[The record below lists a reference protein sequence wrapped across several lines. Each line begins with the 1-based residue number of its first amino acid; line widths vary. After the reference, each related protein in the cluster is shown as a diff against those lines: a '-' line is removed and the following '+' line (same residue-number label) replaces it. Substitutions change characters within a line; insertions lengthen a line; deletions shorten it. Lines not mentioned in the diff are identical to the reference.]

1 MRRNLAFTSLQI
13 AIVQLLLLLL
23 VLVHEGS
30 EDLLLLG
37 GVHLVETLRNRRVG
51 LVLQLVRLFGKGLG
65 GRRLRG
71 LVTGLS
77 RPRTLGL
84 HMGELGLD
92 EG

>member
-37 GVHLVETLRNRRVG
+37 GVHLVETLRNSWVG
-51 LVLQLVRLFGKGLG
+51 LVLKLVRLFGEGLG

-71 LVTGLS
+71 LVAGLS
-77 RPRTLGL
+77 GAGTLGL